1 MAEQPS
7 AGDDAAGLLAPVSLF
22 QYGLAAYLE

>member
-7 AGDDAAGLLAPVSLF
+7 AGDDAARLLASVSLF
-22 QYGLAAYLE
+22 QYGLAAYLG